1 MFARGVICHF
11 FGRFSLGI
19 IFSYLRSL
27 IVNKV
32 VCLRIL
38 PISRNLTLRM
48 QSPLKS
54 AKKKRLC
61 NLHLKKK
68 ILPNL
73 QKILK
78 RTLLEKDPK
87 LSLFSQIKRLHQKN
101 LSRLPYWRKRRLHL
115 HKKNLKKNRNQLLRK
130 EKVPN

>member
-1 MFARGVICHF
+1 MLEDLANIKKPHTKNAV
-11 FGRFSLGI
+11 SA
-19 IFSYLRSL
+19 
-27 IVNKV
+27 K
-32 VCLRIL
+32 
-38 PISRNLTLRM
+38 IS
-48 QSPLKS
+48 
-54 AKKKRLC
+54 KKKRLC

-101 LSRLPYWRKRRLHL
+101 LSRLPY
-115 HKKNLKKNRNQLLRK
+115 
-130 EKVPN
+130 